1 MGDDVSGVLDAI
13 RRRDLRTGV
22 TETGDA
28 MIALRF
34 RFKNPFS
41 GEEKLLLTFL
51 SAFVAFVAINLSASD
66 RSTGNTGYT
75 SNLFSSISVSDKE
88 EAVVPI
94 GRNSIQVTMMQN
106 ENVK

>member
-1 MGDDVSGVLDAI
+1 
-13 RRRDLRTGV
+13 
-22 TETGDA
+22 

-66 RSTGNTGYT
+66 RSTGNTGNT

-106 ENVK
+106 ENIK